1 MTSKVC
7 AHILVTSQGVCMCT
21 YYIDDTFLVLI
32 LLTNILK
39 LTRTTETSVKANLTH
54 WESLKKICG
63 TDLWNRVK
71 KNI

>member
-1 MTSKVC
+1 
-7 AHILVTSQGVCMCT
+7 MCT